1 MKNFYLFIIC
11 LFSVVI
17 SSYLPMKKKDIGY
30 EDNVCAYT
38 YSTITYVKPCKDDG
52 KYCKEVSDL
61 GICQDIPTK
70 ITLLG
75 YGEKCNHDYE
85 CEKGLNCFGT
95 CTTAGSSNANAC
107 GTNYSPLKRENKWEC
122 IHNSYKDFCTYVD
135 TTTTNGVSMTGKEA
149 DYFQVCGAIDFYSY
163 PGIPASD
170 GNIYLPTKISSN
182 YIGTQKAG
190 TFVQDKLACE
200 SGFALY
206 FYYNGSGGTS
216 KDPYTG
222 SNTISGAQNDLQLM
236 CVNPEDIEY
245 RSSDSCTIKY
255 DEGKLYNVDY
265 LPSENSP
272 PYIKYRKHIC
282 EGNKYLKTKL
292 ELFKKYIEVFTKT
305 KQEECAKEE
314 NYNEPRTC
322 NNNEIRKWFYLYE
335 NPEVYINY
343 YDDDLKYND
352 VLTFLIQQE
361 YPSYQ
366 ISRFINLNYFIY
378 LLIALLSL

>member
-1 MKNFYLFIIC
+1 MFKNFYLFILC
-11 LFSVVI
+11 LFSVVL
-17 SSYLPMKKKDIGY
+17 SSYLPMKKKDIVY

-38 YSTITYVKPCKDDG
+38 YSDITYVKSCKDEG
-52 KYCKEVSDL
+52 KYCKYINTL

-75 YGEKCNHDYE
+75 YGEKCNHDHE
-85 CEKGLNCFGT
+85 CEKGLKCFGT
-95 CTTAGSSNANAC
+95 CTTATSSNSVACAN
-107 GTNYSPLKRENKWEC
+107 NYSPLKRQTAWDC
-122 IHNSYKDFCTYVD
+122 IYTSYKDYCTYID
-135 TTTTNGVSMTGKEA
+135 TTNNANSVSMSGKEA
-149 DYFQVCGAIDFYSY
+149 DYFQVCGAIDFSTV
-163 PGIPASD
+163 PNIPSSD
-170 GNIYLPTKISSN
+170 GAIYRATKISSN

-190 TFVQDKLACE
+190 TFVDDKLACE

-216 KDPYTG
+216 KNLYTG
-222 SNTISGAQNDLQLM
+222 LLTTPDNDLHLM

-245 RSSDSCTIKY
+245 RDDYSCTIKY

-265 LPSENSP
+265 LPSQT
-272 PYIKYRKHIC
+272 YQYKIC
-282 EGNKYLKTKL
+282 SGNEYLKIKS
-292 ELFKKYIEVFTKT
+292 ELFKKYIELFSQK

-322 NNNEIRKWFYLYE
+322 NDNEIRKWYYLYN
-335 NPEVYINY
+335 NPEVYIEY

-366 ISRFINLNYFIY
+366 ISKFIYLNYFICLFFI
-378 LLIALLSL
+378 LLFL